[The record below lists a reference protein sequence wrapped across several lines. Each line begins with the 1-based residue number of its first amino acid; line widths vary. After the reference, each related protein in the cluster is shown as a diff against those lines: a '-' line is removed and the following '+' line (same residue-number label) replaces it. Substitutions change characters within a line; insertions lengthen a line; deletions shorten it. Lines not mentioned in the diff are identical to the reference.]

1 MREPPMNGP
10 ELLKPLF
17 QFLDGLVSDY
27 GDILYIG
34 LVYASPLLI
43 AWVLSGG
50 LRRMQSRHGVAAT
63 TPIIVIRPPVKPP
76 PLPASIIG
84 RKSKPEP
91 KDEESTDSFPA

>member
-1 MREPPMNGP
+1 MNGP

-50 LRRMQSRHGVAAT
+50 LRRTQSRRGVAAT
-63 TPIIVIRPPVKPP
+63 TPIIVISPRVKRP

-84 RKSKPEP
+84 RDSEPEP
-91 KDEESTDSFPA
+91 KDDESTDSFPA